1 MSLHGEIIWVA
12 NLEGLNYGKT
22 IIDKTGGYISLIG
35 NTKNRSAFEIIKMDE
50 QGSILWKNSFG
61 GSGQEWG
68 EDLIQFADNS
78 LAVLGTSSSSD
89 GEILNN
95 YGTKDDVILAKLSYS
110 GKLLGLKN
118 FGGSDREWTNS
129 FFEIVNGEFII
140 NASTSSYDYDVIN
153 NFGATGIDNWIFKA
167 KEIILE

>member
-1 MSLHGEIIWVA
+1 MEEAGR
-12 NLEGLNYGKT
+12 NG
-22 IIDKTGGYISLIG
+22 
-35 NTKNRSAFEIIKMDE
+35 
-50 QGSILWKNSFG
+50 
-61 GSGQEWG
+61 G

-129 FFEIVNGEFII
+129 FLKIGNGEFII

-153 NFGATGIDNWIFKA
+153 NFGATGTDNWIFKA